1 MNGGELIAEGLKR
14 HGVRFL
20 FTLCGGHIAPI
31 IVAAKARGVQVI
43 DTRHEVTAVFAADA
57 VSRLSGIPGVAV
69 VTAGPGV
76 TNTITAIKNA
86 QLANSPL
93 LLLGGAAASI
103 LKGRGSLQDIDQL
116 ALLKPHVKM
125 ATSVKRVKDLPK
137 TIEKAFEEAQSG
149 LPGPV
154 FVECPVD
161 LLYDEQ
167 LVRRMFVTKST
178 SRMGGLPGLALQMVL
193 SAYLTHRFAG
203 TTHARIR
210 DRRAPDI
217 PEVSS
222 VDVVRAA
229 NLLAAAKRPVSL
241 IGSQATHGGPQE
253 IARVVRA
260 VQCLGTPVYLSGT
273 ARGML
278 GRSHEILF
286 RHQRKTALN
295 EADFVLLAGVPCDF
309 RLNYGLDINRR
320 AALVSINRDPT
331 WVRKN
336 RWPKLGITADPA
348 DFLIKLSRRF
358 SGSTHA
364 WKAWIDRLRNGDNER
379 EKEIVDQA
387 SQVTSL
393 INPLKL
399 CLDIE
404 ALLGDDSVIVVD
416 GGDFVATAS
425 YILSPR
431 SPLSWLDPGPFGTL
445 GVGAGFALGAKLC
458 RPEAEIWLLYG
469 DGSAG
474 YSLVEFDTFVRHGLP
489 IIAVVGNDA
498 SWTQIARE
506 QVELLGDD
514 VGTVLARNDYHDV
527 AKGFGA
533 KGFLVQH
540 PSEVPKILREAK
552 RFAAEGK
559 PVLINAH
566 ISKSEFRKGSIS
578 L

>member
-1 MNGGELIAEGLKR
+1 MNGGELIAEVLKR
-14 HGVRFL
+14 QGVRFL

-31 IVAAKARGVQVI
+31 LVGAKARGIQII

-57 VSRLSGIPGVAV
+57 VSRLSGVPGVAV

-76 TNTITAIKNA
+76 TNTITAVKNA

-116 ALLKPHVKM
+116 ALVKPHVKM
-125 ATSVKRVKDLPK
+125 ATSIKRVKDLPR
-137 TIEKAFEEAQSG
+137 TIEKALEKAQSG

-167 LVRRMFVTKST
+167 LVRTMFVTKSR
-178 SRMGGLPGLALQMVL
+178 SSVGGLPGLALQMAL

-203 TTHARIR
+203 AKGARAGKR
-210 DRRAPDI
+210 QVPDV
-217 PEVSS
+217 PEISS
-222 VDVVRAA
+222 IDVARAA
-229 NLLAAAKRPVSL
+229 NLLAAAKRPVFL
-241 IGSQATHGGPQE
+241 IGSQPMHGGPQE
-253 IARVVRA
+253 VIRVARA
-260 VQCLGTPVYLSGT
+260 VKRLGAPAYLSGM
-273 ARGML
+273 ARGLL
-278 GRSHEILF
+278 GRSHEVLF
-286 RHQRKTALN
+286 RHQRKSALK
-295 EADFVLLAGVPCDF
+295 EADLVLLAGVPCDF

-320 AALVSINRDPT
+320 ATLVSINRDPA

-336 RWPKLGITADPA
+336 RWPKLGVTADPA
-348 DFLIKLSRRF
+348 DFLVKLSQRF
-358 SGSTHA
+358 SGGSHSWHA
-364 WKAWIDRLRNGDNER
+364 WIEQLRKNDNER
-379 EKEIVDQA
+379 EKEIANQA
-387 SQVTSL
+387 SQMTSL
-393 INPLKL
+393 VNPLKL
-399 CLDIE
+399 CLDVE
-404 ALLGDDSVIVVD
+404 ALLSDDSVIVVD

-425 YILSPR
+425 YILTPR
-431 SPLSWLDPGPFGTL
+431 GPLSWLDPGPFGTL

-458 RPEAEIWLLYG
+458 RPDSEIWLLYG

-474 YSLVEFDTFVRHGLP
+474 YSLVEFDTFVRHNLP
-489 IIAVVGNDA
+489 VIAVVGNDA

-506 QVELLGDD
+506 QVELFGDD
-514 VGTVLARNDYHDV
+514 VGTVLARNDYHQAAEGV
-527 AKGFGA
+527 GA

-540 PSEVPKILREAK
+540 PEEVPNVIREAK
-552 RFAAEGK
+552 RFAAEGR

-566 ISKSEFRKGSIS
+566 ISRSEFRKGSIS